1 MNGIKRSLSGTSW
14 IGRARLGAGLFWLW
28 NLVFVAFMLLG
39 FGPALLPELL
49 RTAGKGDVPWTFVG
63 LIAVLT
69 AVPLGALVMGYWRLR
84 GDGRRLFA
92 LGYAVEGPLMGLLAL
107 RVFGFREA
115 NPAMALLLVLM
126 FLGLSTYLW
135 QLLDP
140 GIAARGQGAQLARWT
155 GLCLL
160 ALAGVYAAVWA
171 AFYLPPLG
179 MMMVEVARDTL
190 AHPLD
195 SLRSFWRE
203 LRSEGWTQL
212 LFVLLLPPTAIL
224 TAVLL
229 FALPAL
235 SLGHWLA
242 AWRRAGRDL
251 AARFGRRRTA
261 ALGLGTAA
269 AAVLALVLASRQP
282 QAAAFAAL
290 ERPPSDAREAQALL
304 ARSTAIREG
313 LLNAY
318 LAGQRYLSARGEV
331 SHVRQMYRSMAIGE
345 RRLLTEAAAVRVQA
359 AYERVAGPMLYQ
371 PALPAAAYAIPG
383 EALRK
388 EAVLQVDPRRAA
400 ERYQAFFDAPIDV
413 AERPT
418 ILRTVSAN
426 WNLQRASMD
435 RLAVDDR
442 EVHVSRRELVIRD
455 AAGGWA
461 ELELHE
467 VYQNQTTQQQ
477 EVVYHFNL
485 PESATVSGL
494 WLGETEDR
502 AQAAAFRVAPRGAA
516 QQVYKEERA
525 RRVDPALLEQ
535 IGPRQYRLR
544 VFPVPARR
552 WRVDGEGYEA
562 NAGPRLHLWMTFVV
576 PARPILAVEGTVGV
590 DGIDA
595 VDGSDAVDRIAA
607 AAGGD
612 AGGAPEGPQVWPLP
626 RLAERRNAYWDRS
639 TAWTLPEGVDA
650 PDGDAWLPDSLP
662 AEPEAAAR
670 PPEGATLGFG
680 GWRVEARPA
689 APAAAD
695 GDLPMPRRLAV
706 LVDRSRSMAGRR
718 AELDGALARL
728 SAAASP
734 GVVDVILS
742 SAAPR
747 GEPPSRVALAALR
760 PEQLLAFGGQD
771 PAELLGQLRA
781 LAPDGGHDAVL
792 VLTDD
797 SPYRLG
803 TDSASA
809 GPWRGGPLW
818 LVHLGDRLPQGYDDG
833 TLDAVLSSGGGVA
846 GSVAEALRRWGL
858 RQRADA
864 AGDQLDQVDGW
875 TFKVD
880 RTGGAPADAGSSTP
894 LRKAAARQLILAQI
908 RAAGLAVVDNAERDR
923 LQALAKA
930 EGVVSPFSSMIVL
943 VDDRQRKRLDALEGE
958 QDRFERENDGA
969 ADEPALLA
977 VTAVPEPETWMLLL
991 LAAGLLWR
999 QRRLLMGR
1007 EGRPN

>member
-1 MNGIKRSLSGTSW
+1 MIKRRLPGRSW
-14 IGRARLGAGLFWLW
+14 IGWDPLGAGLFWTW
-28 NLVFVAFMLLG
+28 NLIFVAFMLLG

-49 RTAGKGDVPWTFVG
+49 RTAGQGDVPWTFVG

-69 AVPLGALVMGYWRLR
+69 AVPQVALLLGYWRLR
-84 GDGRRLFA
+84 GDGRGLFA
-92 LGYAVEGPLMGLLAL
+92 LGFAVEGPLMGLLAL

-115 NPAMALLLVLM
+115 NPAMALLLALM

-140 GIAARGQGAQLARWT
+140 GIAARGREAQLARWT

-171 AFYLPPLG
+171 AFYLPPFGLK
-179 MMMVEVARDTL
+179 MVEVARDTL
-190 AHPLD
+190 AHPLEA
-195 SLRSFWRE
+195 LRNYWDD
-203 LRSEGWTQL
+203 LWYDEGWTQV
-212 LFVLLLPPTAIL
+212 LFGLLLPPTAIL
-224 TAVLL
+224 TAVLV
-229 FALPAL
+229 FALPVL

-251 AARFGRRRTA
+251 AARFGRRQTA
-261 ALGLGTAA
+261 ALGLGTAV

-282 QAAAFAAL
+282 QAGAFAAL
-290 ERPPSDAREAQALL
+290 ERPPADTVETQALL
-304 ARSTAIREG
+304 ERSGAIREG

-318 LAGQRYLSARGEV
+318 LAGQRYRSARGEV
-331 SHVRQMYRSMAIGE
+331 GHIHHVYWAMSFGGRKLISD
-345 RRLLTEAAAVRVQA
+345 EAARQVQA
-359 AYERVAGPMLYQ
+359 AYELVAGPMYYQ
-371 PALPAAAYAIPG
+371 PAQAPAAYGTPG
-383 EALRK
+383 KASQK
-388 EAVLQVDPRRAA
+388 MAVLQSDPRRAA
-400 ERYQAFFDAPIDV
+400 ELYQDFFDAPIDL
-413 AERPT
+413 AERET

-426 WNLQRASMD
+426 WNLQQASLD
-435 RLAVDDR
+435 RLAIDDR
-442 EVHVSRRELVIRD
+442 EVLVSRRDLSIR
-455 AAGGWA
+455 AAADGWA

-467 VYQNQTTQQQ
+467 VYENQTTQQQ

-485 PESATVSGL
+485 PESAAVSGL

-544 VFPVPARR
+544 VFPVPART
-552 WRVDGEGYEA
+552 WRRVEGERNEPI
-562 NAGPRLHLWMTFVV
+562 AGPRLHLWMTFVV
-576 PARPILAVEGTVGV
+576 PARPIQAVDGIDGV
-590 DGIDA
+590 DGIA
-595 VDGSDAVDRIAA
+595 AA
-607 AAGGD
+607 AAGD
-612 AGGAPEGPQVWPLP
+612 ANSEPDGPRVWPLP
-626 RLAERRNAYWDRS
+626 RLAERRNAYWDGS
-639 TAWTLPEGVDA
+639 TAWTLPEGVAA
-650 PDGDAWLPDSLP
+650 PKGDVWLPDNLP
-662 AEPEAAAR
+662 AEPAAAAR
-670 PPEGATLGFG
+670 SPEGVTMGYGA
-680 GWRVEARPA
+680 WRVEARPA
-689 APAAAD
+689 ASAAAD
-695 GDLPMPRRLAV
+695 GDLPRPRRLAV

-718 AELDGALARL
+718 AELDAALAQL

-734 GVVDVILS
+734 GSVDVILS

-747 GEPPSRVALAALR
+747 GEPASRVALAALR

-771 PAELLGQLRA
+771 PAELLRQLRD
-781 LAPDGGHDAVL
+781 LDPDGGHDAVL

-797 SPYRLG
+797 SPYLLG
-803 TDSASA
+803 AANTSTTAS
-809 GPWRGGPLW
+809 WRGGPLW

-833 TLDAVLSSGGGVA
+833 TLDAVLASGGGVA

-864 AGDQLDQVDGW
+864 AGDLLDQVDGW
-875 TFKVD
+875 TFMVD
-880 RTGGAPADAGSSTP
+880 RAAGAPADAGPSTP

-908 RAAGLAVVDNAERDR
+908 RAAGNAEVDNAERDR

-943 VDDRQRKRLDALEGE
+943 IDERQRQRLDALEAD

-991 LAAGLLWR
+991 LAAGLLWW
-999 QRRLLMGR
+999 QRRLVVGGLETGR
-1007 EGRPN
+1007 LGRRG

>member
-1 MNGIKRSLSGTSW
+1 MNRIKRGLSASTW
-14 IGRARLGAGLFWLW
+14 IGWDPLGAGLFWAW
-28 NLVFVAFMLLG
+28 NLIFVAFMLLG

-49 RTAGKGDVPWTFVG
+49 RSAGQGEVPWTFVG
-63 LIAVLT
+63 LVAVLT
-69 AVPLGALVMGYWRLR
+69 AVPLVALVLGYWRLR

-140 GIAARGQGAQLARWT
+140 GIAVRGRAAQLARWT

-160 ALAGVYAAVWA
+160 GLAGVYAAVWA

-190 AHPLD
+190 AHPLEA
-195 SLRSFWRE
+195 LRNYWND
-203 LRSEGWTQL
+203 LRHEGWSQV
-212 LFVLLLPPTAIL
+212 LFALLLPPTAIL
-224 TAVLL
+224 TAVLV
-229 FALPAL
+229 FALPVL

-282 QAAAFAAL
+282 QAGAFAAL
-290 ERPPSDAREAQALL
+290 ERPPSDTRETQALL
-304 ARSTAIREG
+304 ERSGAIREG

-318 LAGQRYLSARGEV
+318 LAGQRYRSARGEQGHIY
-331 SHVRQMYRSMAIGE
+331 HVYRSMSFGGRRQITDDEGRQITYDG
-345 RRLLTEAAAVRVQA
+345 RRLISDEAARQVQA
-359 AYERVAGPMLYQ
+359 AYERVASPMYYQ
-371 PALPAAAYAIPG
+371 PAQAPAAYGTPG
-383 EALRK
+383 EASRK
-388 EAVLQVDPRRAA
+388 DAVLQVDPRRAA
-400 ERYQAFFDAPIDV
+400 ELYQAFFDAPIDR
-413 AERPT
+413 AERET

-426 WNLQRASMD
+426 WNLERAFAD

-442 EVHVSRRELVIRD
+442 EVHVSRREVSIRA

-467 VYQNQTTQQQ
+467 VYENQTYQQQ

-485 PESATVSGL
+485 PESAAVSGL

-502 AQAAAFRVAPRGAA
+502 AQAAAFRVSPRGAA

-552 WRVDGEGYEA
+552 WRVEGERSEA
-562 NAGPRLHLWMTFVV
+562 IAGPRLHLWMTFVV
-576 PARPILAVEGTVGV
+576 PARPVYGV
-590 DGIDA
+590 DG
-595 VDGSDAVDRIAA
+595 IAA
-607 AAGGD
+607 AAGSD
-612 AGGAPEGPQVWPLP
+612 AADEPEGPREWPLP

-639 TAWTLPEGVDA
+639 TVWTLPDGVAA
-650 PDGDAWLPDSLP
+650 PQGDAWLPDSLP
-662 AEPEAAAR
+662 AEPSAAR
-670 PPEGATLGFG
+670 PPDRVSLGFG
-680 GWRVEARPA
+680 AWRVEARPA
-689 APAAAD
+689 ASAAPDDA
-695 GDLPMPRRLAV
+695 LRMPRRLAV
-706 LVDRSRSMAGRR
+706 VVDRSRSMEGRR
-718 AELDGALARL
+718 PRLDAALAQL
-728 SAAASP
+728 SAMASP
-734 GVVDVILS
+734 GSVDVVLS
-742 SAAPR
+742 SAEPR
-747 GEPPSRVALAALR
+747 GEPASLVALAALR

-771 PAELLGQLRA
+771 PAELLRQLRD
-781 LAPDGGHDAVL
+781 LAPEGRHDAVL

-803 TDSASA
+803 GAASA
-809 GPWRGGPLW
+809 PADGWSGGPIW
-818 LVHLGDRLPQGYDDG
+818 LVHLGDGMPLGYDDG
-833 TLDAVLSSGGGVA
+833 TLDAVLASGGGVA
-846 GSVAEALRRWGL
+846 GSVDEALRRWKL
-858 RQRADA
+858 RQRPL
-864 AGDQLDQVDGW
+864 AGEALVDLVDGW
-875 TFKVD
+875 SFKVE
-880 RTGGAPADAGSSTP
+880 RAAGSQAEAGASTP
-894 LRKAAARQLILAQI
+894 LRKAAARQAILAQI
-908 RAAGLAVVDNAERDR
+908 RAAGRAVVDMAERDR

-943 VDDRQRKRLDALEGE
+943 IDERQRQRLDALEGE
-958 QDRFERENDGA
+958 QDRFERETDGA

-991 LAAGLLWR
+991 LAVGLLWW
-999 QRRLLMGR
+999 QRRLAVGP
-1007 EGRPN
+1007 EGRWS